1 METIQALDFI
11 QSNYSFASAAD
22 DSEKFW
28 IMFPD
33 SEIAK
38 SYNQGETKWKYV
50 IQFGTSNNWYWMILK
65 GSLSLCYLMRLP
77 PSKSRSNLIF
87 TYNTCHLKIKLQI
100 FMLVLASLGIA
111 TVTSYFI
118 IFIILSKS
126 WSCALRQFVGW
137 HLNFFLYE

>member
-38 SYNQGETKWKYV
+38 SYNQGE
-50 IQFGTSNNWYWMILK
+50 QLILDDIK
-65 GSLSLCYLMRLP
+65 RKPFSLL
-77 PSKSRSNLIF
+77 F
-87 TYNTCHLKIKLQI
+87 DETTAQ
-100 FMLVLASLGIA
+100 
-111 TVTSYFI
+111 
-118 IFIILSKS
+118 
-126 WSCALRQFVGW
+126 
-137 HLNFFLYE
+137 